1 MNILV
6 TGKNGQLG
14 SEIQY
19 LAPQYPSFNFI
30 YTDVAELDITDASL
44 VAAFFEQNKIDMVI
58 NCAAYTAVD
67 QAEDDSEVANKVNN
81 IAVKNLVEACLQHNA
96 RIIHISTDY
105 VFDGSNHVPYVETDA
120 VSPIGVYG
128 KTKHLGE
135 EQVLQTAVTGVILR
149 TSWVYSSFGNN
160 FVKTMMRL
168 GKDRETLN
176 VIYDQVGTP
185 TYARDL
191 AKACLDIASQTAQ
204 WPSQPAVYHYSNEGV
219 CSWFDFATTIMELT
233 QTSCKVLPILTKEYP
248 TKSARPHFSVLNKAA
263 IKQNFKV
270 EIPYWK
276 ISLQQC
282 IQEINN

>member
-67 QAEDDSEVANKVNN
+67 QAEDDFEVANKVNN
-81 IAVKNLVEACLQHNA
+81 IAVKNVVEACLQHNA

-135 EQVLQTAVTGVILR
+135 QQVLQTAVTGVILR